1 MKEGKKVKYLKMV
14 SHGQFAEGLKDAL
27 SMLAGQREDVLALG
41 LQNGKSADE
50 FAEEFSNIINPIC
63 QDDEIILLG
72 DLIGGSPLTTAMNV
86 VSEKGLH
93 CTIIG
98 GMNLPLALTA
108 VLMKDTM
115 STNDLVRQIL
125 NEATTALRELKIE
138 NDEDEDI

>member
-1 MKEGKKVKYLKMV
+1 MKYLIMV

-72 DLIGGSPLTTAMNV
+72 DLI
-86 VSEKGLH
+86 
-93 CTIIG
+93 
-98 GMNLPLALTA
+98 
-108 VLMKDTM
+108 
-115 STNDLVRQIL
+115 
-125 NEATTALRELKIE
+125 E
-138 NDEDEDI
+138 NIV

>member
-1 MKEGKKVKYLKMV
+1 MKYLIMV

-86 VSEKGLH
+86 VSENGLH

-98 GMNLPLALTA
+98 GMNLPLALTT

-115 STNDLVRQIL
+115 STNDLVVQIL

>member
-1 MKEGKKVKYLKMV
+1 MKYLIMV

-93 CTIIG
+93 STIIG

-115 STNDLVRQIL
+115 STNDLVVQIL

>member
-1 MKEGKKVKYLKMV
+1 MIVSNEGGEKVKYLIMV

-72 DLIGGSPLTTAMNV
+72 
-86 VSEKGLH
+86 
-93 CTIIG
+93 G
-98 GMNLPLALTA
+98 GMFGSQAL
-108 VLMKDTM
+108 L
-115 STNDLVRQIL
+115 LYIL
-125 NEATTALRELKIE
+125 RGNFKREK
-138 NDEDEDI
+138 

>member
-1 MKEGKKVKYLKMV
+1 MKYLIMV
-14 SHGQFAEGLKDAL
+14 SHGQFAEGLKAAL

-93 CTIIG
+93 YTIIG

-115 STNDLVRQIL
+115 STNDLVVQIL

>member
-1 MKEGKKVKYLKMV
+1 MKEGKKVKYLIMV

-86 VSEKGLH
+86 VNEKGLR

-115 STNDLVRQIL
+115 STNDLVVQIL